1 MAWQFELQSEAQR
14 FPAGQFAV
22 PLSQVS
28 PKSFVPSPQHAKV
41 GQSSGW
47 FVGSQFGVGRRSRG
61 HSLVDVQAGP
71 VAWLLASRQRPEPLT
86 VDVVVVDVVVVVA
99 NVVDDAVVVDVDVVV
114 DVLVGDDVV
123 VDVLLVVASVID
135 VVVVDGKLV
144 DDDVVLVVASV
155 VDVVVLDE
163 PVDEDVVVVGVMVEV
178 VDEDVVVVAVV
189 VEVVVEPSGAHVIRT
204 FLPADSVRAQAA
216 PLNFTSF
223 PRTNRALGAVMKART
238 VAWAP
243 MWTVSPVVFTDG
255 VNVLP
260 RGSKVEASP
269 IRTSSRTLM
278 VDCVAPVTS
287 IVACLPVRIR
297 HTLYVPGARL
307 MLAPSPRR
315 T

>member
-1 MAWQFELQSEAQR
+1 
-14 FPAGQFAV
+14 
-22 PLSQVS
+22 
-28 PKSFVPSPQHAKV
+28 
-41 GQSSGW
+41 
-47 FVGSQFGVGRRSRG
+47 
-61 HSLVDVQAGP
+61 LVDVHAGP
-71 VAWLLASRQRPEPLT
+71 VAWLLASRHRPEPLT

-99 NVVDDAVVVDVDVVV
+99 NVVDDDVVVGVDVVVEVDVVAGVDVVVEVDVVV

-163 PVDEDVVVVGVMVEV
+163 PIVVDVVVLDEPIDEDVLVVGVMVEV

-189 VEVVVEPSGAHVIRT
+189 VEVVVELSGAHVIRT
-204 FLPADSVRAQAA
+204 FLPADSIRAQAA
-216 PLNFTSF
+216 PLNLASF

-238 VAWAP
+238 MAWAP
-243 MWTVSPVVFTDG
+243 MWTVSPVAFTDG
-255 VNVLP
+255 VNVLS

-307 MLAPSPRR
+307 MLAPSPSR
-315 T
+315 TCL